1 MRFTLVRV
9 AIVCLGLLLV
19 SACGSD
25 TGEADETT
33 TTAPAAPDTTV
44 AEEAVTTSAP
54 SDDPGGGTDGGGV
67 TTMCLDA
74 TQAMAAAMSSYTTG
88 LAGAMG
94 GSLDDESLQ
103 LAAGQLEAMADA
115 APDEIKDDLEVIAE
129 ELGAFYTALS
139 ETGYE
144 TGVTPTP
151 EQMAELSALAEV
163 IDQEA
168 FDEASA
174 NINAWFEANC

>member
-9 AIVCLGLLLV
+9 VFVCLGLLLV

-144 TGVTPTP
+144 TGVTPPP